1 MGYKVNFTEN
11 QSISAEDLNAI
22 AADFSDEGTSFSDG
36 KLYGVSDL
44 NAISKAIITKGVSD
58 GCDVKLKTSTTVFI
72 SQGTAFFG
80 DGKKM
85 EIDSSGIT
93 LTRASKSKKN
103 YVWLSNDDVTGN
115 VCAKCTTT
123 APAGDCVKLAEI
135 STGGTVTKTKDLAL
149 MKNSSFL
156 PNLYREP
163 ITFTLNPS
171 SGKEYLKKEI
181 DIGEDFKRMV
191 AMSKSD
197 MVYLDWESMLGH
209 RTNNDDRIEAY
220 DLTKTPSTFAA
231 LTDVA
236 HLKSENGC
244 RIWFVSYKN
253 NKLTVETRGSGLS
266 EFTIYCM

>member
-11 QSISAEDLNAI
+11 QSISADDLNAI

-36 KLYGVSDL
+36 VLYGVSDL

-93 LTRASKSKKN
+93 LARASTSEKN
-103 YVWLSNDDVTGN
+103 YVWLSNDDVTG
-115 VCAKCTTT
+115 VVSAKCTTT
-123 APAGDCVKLAEI
+123 APTGDSVKLAEI

-149 MKNSSFL
+149 MKNSSLL
-156 PNLYREP
+156 PNLYAEP
-163 ITFTLNPS
+163 ITFSLNPS
-171 SGKEYLKKEI
+171 TNTEYLQKEI
-181 DIGEDFKRMV
+181 DIGGDFRRMV
-191 AMSKSD
+191 VMSNSD
-197 MVYLDWESMLGH
+197 MVYLDWESMLGY

-220 DLTKTPSTFAA
+220 DLTKTPGRFAV

-236 HLKSENGC
+236 HVTSASGC
-244 RIWFVSYKN
+244 RIWFVSYEN
-253 NKLTVETRGSGLS
+253 NKLTVETRESGNT